1 MQDKRVFREVFNF
14 FVKYRDMIGRVDREV
29 LWSSAAEE
37 MGRLG
42 VILGNTEFVHALFI
56 AAYQELERR
65 DIANERQ
72 A

>member
-14 FVKYRDMIGRVDREV
+14 FVKYRDMIGRVDREA

-42 VILGNTEFVHALFI
+42 AILGNTEFVHALFI

-65 DIANERQ
+65 DIANER
-72 A
+72 